1 MALAHDRGRKAEG
14 DVRNRASGEH
24 KSWGRGIPGPGTG
37 KPGSGREGL
46 ARGYTTAGPE
56 GESQQ
61 VMEAPS
67 EGTTSGSGADT
78 QGAKAKEEGDL
89 GPHLTSRE
97 LSALTSTGFGVL
109 GLQKQTLRTEEMIS

>member
-1 MALAHDRGRKAEG
+1 MALAHDRGHKAEG

-67 EGTTSGSGADT
+67 EGTTSGSGAGEVSGGGLT
-78 QGAKAKEEGDL
+78 HR
-89 GPHLTSRE
+89 GPTRRKR
-97 LSALTSTGFGVL
+97 V
-109 GLQKQTLRTEEMIS
+109 I